1 MTRTKRKVRNNILFY
16 TALIIILL
24 IILFPFTMMV
34 SVAFKST
41 AETIGFPPTIIPK
54 SFTFKHMED
63 IFNPGIFPFLKYF
76 KNSMYISLTTSAI
89 VVFLGILGGYALAKL
104 KFKGKSVITEVF
116 FFVYM
121 FSGNI
126 TYSSFI

>member
-24 IILFPFTMMV
+24 IILFPFIMMV

-76 KNSMYISLTTSAI
+76 SYYLSNSCILRNTWRICIS
-89 VVFLGILGGYALAKL
+89 
-104 KFKGKSVITEVF
+104 
-116 FFVYM
+116 
-121 FSGNI
+121 
-126 TYSSFI
+126 